1 MVKSTVIAR
10 ITDGLPLCASV
21 DDKHSEIELQE
32 QKQQSK
38 IIFGKLTE
46 NSEIRATIESGQY
59 FLHYFI
65 DNNVCYLC
73 ICDKSY
79 PRKLAFS
86 YLDEI
91 SKEFWKTYGSDV
103 MKLSLRPYAF
113 SSNFEIDIFIQKT
126 TRLYLAPRAS
136 SNLDKLNNE
145 LQDVTRAMTKNIEDL
160 IYRGHSLDRM
170 SNLSSDLRSE
180 SIKYKK
186 VAKKINF
193 DAFMRQYRT
202 ICMIIF
208 IVILIIWWRFF

>member
-1 MVKSTVIAR
+1 MVKSTIIVR
-10 ITDGLPLCASV
+10 VTDGLPLCASV
-21 DDKHSEIELQE
+21 DDKHSEIELLE

-38 IIFGKLTE
+38 IIFRKLTA
-46 NSEIRATIESGQY
+46 NSEIRASIESGKY

-86 YLDEI
+86 YLDEL
-91 SKEFWKTYGSDV
+91 SKEFLKVYGNDI

-113 SSNFEIDIFIQKT
+113 VQFDTFIQRT

-186 VAKKINF
+186 ITKKINF
-193 DAFMRQYRT
+193 HAFLRQYGT
-202 ICMIIF
+202 ICIIF
-208 IVILIIWWRFF
+208 IIIVLIIWWKFF

>member
-1 MVKSTVIAR
+1 MVKSTIIVR

-21 DDKHSEIELQE
+21 DDKHSEIELLE
-32 QKQQSK
+32 QKQQCK
-38 IIFGKLTE
+38 IIFRKLTV
-46 NSEIRATIESGQY
+46 NSEIRASIESGQY

-91 SKEFWKTYGSDV
+91 SKEFWNVYGNDV
-103 MKLSLRPYAF
+103 TKLSLRPYAF
-113 SSNFEIDIFIQKT
+113 VQFDTFIQRT

-136 SNLDKLNNE
+136 SNLDKINNE

-160 IYRGHSLDRM
+160 IYRGQSLDRM
-170 SNLSSDLRSE
+170 SNLSSDLRLE
-180 SIKYKK
+180 SIKYRKA
-186 VAKKINF
+186 AKNINF
-193 DAFMRQYRT
+193 HAFLRHYGT
-202 ICMIIF
+202 ICTIVFII
-208 IVILIIWWRFF
+208 VLVIWWRFF